1 METNE
6 HPTCNRAG
14 HLQSSPSPLRSKPC
28 GKKQIGN
35 WHLRCSLSQR
45 LSIHPYITHILLR
58 SAKTWSRLRYPS
70 IIMLYLDIQI
80 FQRIHYSE
88 LKDWVC
94 GRGWSSRSPSK
105 MKRNMWSQQ
114 PKLSSLSGKLPVQSW
129 SPDFRSRTKVILHPL
144 RFSQI
149 IWYKIYRTLLQ
160 NFFGASPTKYSI
172 IKECFGMVTHYCPR
186 QAPRKMFL
194 GPLDQ
199 LLHHMN
205 VHKFTCYEFRVGQH
219 MLCSQEAP
227 PSRMIMWK
235 LDKQIKIVT

>member
-1 METNE
+1 MIQTTLPQHN
-6 HPTCNRAG
+6 HVV
-14 HLQSSPSPLRSKPC
+14 
-28 GKKQIGN
+28 
-35 WHLRCSLSQR
+35 
-45 LSIHPYITHILLR
+45 
-58 SAKTWSRLRYPS
+58 SRYSNIPKN
-70 IIMLYLDIQI
+70 
-80 FQRIHYSE
+80 SE
-88 LKDWVC
+88 LKDWVWV
-94 GRGWSSRSPSK
+94 GGGARGCSSRSPSK

-114 PKLSSLSGKLPVQSW
+114 PKLSSLSGKLPIQSW

-172 IKECFGMVTHYCPR
+172 IKECFGVVTHYCPR
-186 QAPRKMFL
+186 QAPREMFLWDFWLFVKWKFL